1 MFQVGDRVIYGTEG
15 VCRVERVEKL
25 RVSGQTALY
34 YVLSP
39 VYREGATVYVPL
51 DNERLTERMKRVLS
65 AEELEALLAE
75 TAQTEPLWI
84 DNPNERKQL
93 YSVVLLGGDRQAL
106 LRLVRTLYLR
116 REKLTAQG
124 KHLRAADDQ
133 ALRDA
138 ERMINGEFALVL
150 NIPRHEVPAYIRA
163 RLEQVV

>member
-1 MFQVGDRVIYGTEG
+1 MFEVGDQVIYGTEG

-25 RVSGQTALY
+25 RVSGQAALY

-51 DNERLTERMKRVLS
+51 DNERLTGRMKRVLS
-65 AEELEALLAE
+65 TQELETLLAE
-75 TAQTEPLWI
+75 TVQTEPLWI

-93 YSVVLLGGDRQAL
+93 YSAVLLGGDRQEL
-106 LRLVRTLYLR
+106 LRLVRTLYLH
-116 REKLTAQG
+116 REKLIAHG

-138 ERMINGEFALVL
+138 ERMINGEFAVVL
-150 NIPRHEVPAYIRA
+150 SIPRHEVPAYIRA
-163 RLEQVV
+163 RLEQAV